1 MRSYTPPH
9 LVRAAAVLA
18 AVLLALAGGI
28 GLHRAYTRIPVT
40 VDGTRFEAGPGD
52 TVEAVA
58 ERVRR
63 APLEGDL
70 VSAADGRILARGG
83 GRPGEVWVN
92 GTMAE
97 PSAHVVAGDDIRTRR
112 GDDVTEPVVETTVTL
127 PAPTVVTGD
136 GPIIAVEDP
145 GESGVERRVVGQV
158 SRSLVTSETVR
169 QPRPL
174 RLHRQSVPAQGR
186 AAGSGG
192 KVVALTFD
200 DGPWPEQTDRILA
213 ILDAEQVPA
222 TFFMLGSYARRW
234 PQVAARVAAA
244 GHAVGTHTENHVPLT
259 TLDGWRLHAEVGSG
273 KGSVERTTGAEVR
286 WFRPPGGKVDSEAY
300 RELRSQGLRAVLWT
314 VDPQDW
320 RESASA
326 EDIVVA
332 VTGSIHPGA
341 IVLLHDGGGDQS
353 ATIEALPRIIG
364 ELRAQGYEFV
374 TIDGIP
380 APKSGWR

>member
-1 MRSYTPPH
+1 MRSYTPSHP
-9 LVRAAAVLA
+9 VRSAVVLA
-18 AVLLALAGGI
+18 VALLALAGGI
-28 GLHRAYTRIPVT
+28 SLHRAYTRVPVT
-40 VDGTRFEAGPGD
+40 VDGMRFEAGPGD
-52 TVEAVA
+52 TVESVA
-58 ERVRR
+58 EKARR

-70 VSAADGRILARGG
+70 VSATDGRVLAHGG
-83 GRPGEVWVN
+83 GKPGEVWVN
-92 GTMAE
+92 GTAAE
-97 PSAHVVAGDDIRTRR
+97 PSARVVAGDDIRTRR

-127 PAPTVVTGD
+127 PAPAVVTGD

-145 GESGVERRVVGQV
+145 GENGIQKRVVGQV

-169 QPRPL
+169 EPRPL
-174 RLHRQSVPAQGR
+174 RLHRRSVPTPER
-186 AAGSGG
+186 AAATGG

-200 DGPWPEQTDRILA
+200 DGPWPEQTDRILQ
-213 ILDAEQVPA
+213 ILEAERVPA

-259 TLDGWRLHAEVGSG
+259 TLDGWRLHAEVGAG

-300 RELRSQGLRAVLWT
+300 RELRAQGLRAVLWT

-326 EDIVVA
+326 EEIA
-332 VTGSIHPGA
+332 ASVTGAVHPGA

-353 ATIEALPRIIG
+353 ATIEALPRIIRD
-364 ELRAQGYEFV
+364 LKAKGYVFV
-374 TIDGIP
+374 TIDGIR